1 MRVLSDAVEIGSSG
15 LCYVQIQGGSWMAE
29 WPPLNRSERRV
40 SDRPGHHHLPT
51 AFPLLMVF
59 TFLMGRNG
67 GLFAGKIYISFLQ
80 VRRRNVSR
88 WSRWTS
94 LLLIRKIYEVWTLS
108 SLRLSL
114 PLQLAGA
121 NIKLF
126 CLDSSPQCSS
136 TTSRLQRVPNY
147 NFKWTPQT
155 RDISIRT
162 ERQAFV
168 LLSFR
173 LDIWHEKQLNHNLS
187 CCKSVLKYFL
197 PASPIIMSTCISL
210 QSTVLE

>member
-1 MRVLSDAVEIGSSG
+1 MDVRFLRGRRGELFARKI
-15 LCYVQIQGGSWMAE
+15 YVRKLLDQVSW
-29 WPPLNRSERRV
+29 ERRC
-40 SDRPGHHHLPT
+40 GWN
-51 AFPLLMVF
+51 FF
-59 TFLMGRNG
+59 
-67 GLFAGKIYISFLQ
+67 
-80 VRRRNVSR
+80 R
-88 WSRWTS
+88 WSRLSS